1 MFQLPAARASSA
13 SSISEGRDMAGSFTL
28 NTMEWHPICFA
39 LRIIADGANSIMLA
53 WIMAGFCFATKV
65 LEQ

>member
-1 MFQLPAARASSA
+1 
-13 SSISEGRDMAGSFTL
+13 MAGSFTL